1 MGVVT
6 HCTYTTYFSWS
17 IRSHVIML
25 EHVRE
30 RRSSLGL
37 PFPLF
42 FLFTSYL
49 TTTYPTGLKNHSYQ
63 SEIKS
68 VEKRKY
74 LLYFLVWI
82 SVLIGT
88 LKITL
93 HTFRN
98 GIVQYWP
105 WWRFILDENLTKR
118 SHLNFYAKNCFV
130 LFLRLFTFFSCLFIF
145 LSHLFTFS
153 AICLYF
159 SAICLHFLAIC
170 LHF

>member
-1 MGVVT
+1 MRKSRTFIFSDLLLDNLVPFFPQIRVYLTSPMKNLNLILGVVT

-74 LLYFLVWI
+74 LLYFSL
-82 SVLIGT
+82 LIGT

-105 WWRFILDENLTKR
+105 
-118 SHLNFYAKNCFV
+118 
-130 LFLRLFTFFSCLFIF
+130 
-145 LSHLFTFS
+145 
-153 AICLYF
+153 
-159 SAICLHFLAIC
+159 
-170 LHF
+170 